1 MTLSIAGKTVIV
13 TGAAHGLGRAIA
25 KHFADHQAQVMMA
38 DFDETALMDELG
50 EGARDE
56 GPVRWFAGDLRK
68 KLTIN
73 NLVSATVDAF
83 DRVDILINASRKMC
97 LSDPL
102 SVEDDGIEEML
113 GQNLM
118 TALRLTQQVAKRMIL
133 QAEREGNTGP
143 AGSIINISSIAARHT
158 QPELLGFSV
167 ACAAVEQMTRSMAVA
182 LAPKHIRVNAVAYGS
197 MLSASLQNA
206 RKEQPDW
213 RAGIRSHTPMGRI
226 AKAQELA
233 EAVHFLASDGAG
245 FVTGQVLTVDGGRS
259 LIDPVRIPA
268 H

>member
-1 MTLSIAGKTVIV
+1 MSLSVAGKTVIV

-25 KHFADHQAQVMMA
+25 KHFADNKAQVMMA
-38 DFDETALMDELG
+38 DFDESALVADFG
-50 EGARDE
+50 EGARDN
-56 GPVRWFAGDLRK
+56 GPIRWFAGDLRK

-73 NLVSATVDAF
+73 NLVSATIDAF
-83 DRVDILINASRKMC
+83 DRVDILVNASRKMC

-102 SVEDDGIEEML
+102 SVEDDGIDEML

-133 QAEREGNTGP
+133 QAERDGNDGP
-143 AGSIINISSIAARHT
+143 AGSIVNISSIAARQTH
-158 QPELLGFSV
+158 PELLGFSV

-182 LAPKHIRVNAVAYGS
+182 LAPQRIRVNAVAYGS
-197 MLSASLQNA
+197 MMSASLQNA
-206 RKEQPDW
+206 LKENPDW
-213 RAGIRSHTPMGRI
+213 RDPIREGTPMGRI
-226 AKAQELA
+226 AKAPELA
-233 EAVHFLASDGAG
+233 EAVQFLASDGAG
-245 FVTGQVLTVDGGRS
+245 FITGQVLTVDGGRS

>member
-50 EGARDE
+50 EAARDE

-206 RKEQPDW
+206 LKEHPDW
-213 RAGIRSHTPMGRI
+213 RDDIRSHTPMGRI